1 MGLVFF
7 VFFLPLDHTAFL
19 PAYSP
24 WVCHTDFIFPVPP
37 LAPVS
42 LCIGN
47 LATEPICTMVKL
59 VSHVIR
65 TLGEG
70 FQEEELQND
79 SEFRSPGRM
88 PLDRGM
94 ARVDR
99 EEEQG

>member
-1 MGLVFF
+1 M
-7 VFFLPLDHTAFL
+7 
-19 PAYSP
+19 
-24 WVCHTDFIFPVPP
+24 
-37 LAPVS
+37 APVR
-42 LCIGN
+42 LCIRN
-47 LATEPICTMVKL
+47 LAAELICTIARL

-79 SEFRSPGRM
+79 SEFPRAGTM

-99 EEEQG
+99 EEEHD